1 MNEDILTVNKIYID
15 TLSDKNMSGIPHSSG
30 TAQFVGSSSTSLD
43 ATLSTTS
50 ANAVKNSAITAELG
64 NLTSDVLQ
72 LNTLLNQT
80 MSNLTNNY
88 VTTADG
94 AVQFFPAVTD
104 GAAHSVVTT
113 DGAGNFTFA
122 PPLFYGTTA
131 IKLNNA
137 SALADTNNEFNR
149 FKTTKDEILA
159 DQQNAPISCQAFLS
173 SAANSVIATS
183 DANNY
188 HTFPPSGSTV
198 HTHLQNN
205 YMPLITTSTNIAAS
219 SLSLS
224 ATGAT
229 QLEVKDRIA
238 TTLTDPANSNSV
250 QGLTIDTGALDN
262 AYYSV
267 DTNPPRFKRA
277 LKLECTHPQS
287 STVKKGLTTS
297 IGGGS
302 SQLWF
307 DMSSDSGSQDYLMF
321 GWNDTSTNTPSTAAG
336 TGWLQ
341 IWMVANLVQMYGSLN
356 TTGNMTLNGAQ
367 VQTSDQRIKTNIQST
382 STTDA
387 YTLAR
392 AIELKEYDYVDT
404 SRPRTRYGFIA
415 QQVESVYPEAV
426 VTAPGNFTATGVPV
440 ADFEN
445 QDDVVFSDKKQ
456 VAKDK
461 MFQLLFAAFQEA
473 QNKIDALEARVA
485 QLEG

>member
-1 MNEDILTVNKIYID
+1 MNEDILTKNKIYID
-15 TLSDKNMSGIPHSSG
+15 TLGDKNMSGIPHSSG
-30 TAQFVGSSSTSLD
+30 TAQFVGSSFTSLD
-43 ATLSTTS
+43 ANLSTTS
-50 ANAVKNSAITAELG
+50 ANAVKNSAITAELHALIVSHATLETDLATNYITNTVGAQTFFPLVTGG
-64 NLTSDVLQ
+64 NANDVLI
-72 LNTLLNQT
+72 
-80 MSNLTNNY
+80 
-88 VTTADG
+88 
-94 AVQFFPAVTD
+94 TD
-104 GAAHSVVTT
+104 GAN
-113 DGAGNFTFA
+113 NFSFA
-122 PPLFYGTTA
+122 PSG
-131 IKLNNA
+131 A
-137 SALADTNNEFNR
+137 SGQDSVTLIGATALADTNNEFSR

-188 HTFPPSGSTV
+188 HSFPPSGSTV

-238 TTLTDPANSNSV
+238 TTLTDPADSNSV
-250 QGLTIDTGALDN
+250 QGLTIDTGTLDN
-262 AYYSV
+262 AYYSA

>member
-1 MNEDILTVNKIYID
+1 MNEDILTKNKIYID
-15 TLSDKNMSGIPHSSG
+15 TLGDKNMSGIPHSSG
-30 TAQFVGSSSTSLD
+30 TAQFVGPSSTSLD
-43 ATLSTTS
+43 ATLSNTS
-50 ANAVKNSAITAELG
+50 ANAVKNSTITAELDSMLFFLNSLSSNLSNNYITNTVGAQTFFPLVSGG
-64 NLTSDVLQ
+64 NANDVLI
-72 LNTLLNQT
+72 T
-80 MSNLTNNY
+80 
-88 VTTADG
+88 DG
-94 AVQFFPAVTD
+94 AVPPNFSFAAPGASGQDSVTLI
-104 GAAHSVVTT
+104 G
-113 DGAGNFTFA
+113 
-122 PPLFYGTTA
+122 GT
-131 IKLNNA
+131 
-137 SALADTNNEFNR
+137 ALGDANNEFSR

-188 HTFPPSGSTV
+188 HSFPPSGSTV

-238 TTLTDPANSNSV
+238 TTLTDPADSNSV
-250 QGLTIDTGALDN
+250 QGLTIDTGALDSAFYALGGAN
-262 AYYSV
+262 S
-267 DTNPPRFKRA
+267 NPARFKKA
-277 LKLECTHPQS
+277 LRLEHTHPS
-287 STVKKGLTTS
+287 STTTKRGLTMS
-297 IGGGS
+297 SGGGS
-302 SQLWF
+302 TQMWF
-307 DMSSDSGSQDYLMF
+307 DMSTESIGNNYLTF
-321 GWNDTSTNTPSTAAG
+321 GWNDPTTNTPSTASS
-336 TGWLQ
+336 GWLQ
-341 IWMVANLVQMYGSLN
+341 IWFVAPTVQVYG
-356 TTGNMTLNGAQ
+356 TLNGNNITINGAA
-367 VQTSDQRIKTNIQST
+367 VQTSDERIKTNIQPA
-382 STTDA
+382 STTNA
-387 YTLAR
+387 YELAR
-392 AIELKEYDYVDT
+392 VVELKEYDYVDEERSH
-404 SRPRTRYGFIA
+404 SRFGFIA

-485 QLEG
+485 QLES